1 MTFKKKRLGARG
13 EEIAARYL
21 KKRGYRIVDRNYRNR
36 IGEIDIIAEQGGSLV
51 FIEVRTRSDIVFG
64 SPFESVTVQKQQQLS
79 KVALEYINRKGC
91 HDRAARFD
99 VVGVQLQEDGDK
111 ERDVA
116 VELLQN
122 AFDLSYDN

>member
-36 IGEIDIIAEQGGSLV
+36 LGEIDIVAEQGGSLV
-51 FIEVRTRSDIVFG
+51 FVEVRTRSDIVFG

-79 KVALEYINRKGC
+79 KVALEYINQMGC
-91 HDRAARFD
+91 HNRAARFD
-99 VVGVQLQEDGDK
+99 VVGVQMKQGSDNGHEA
-111 ERDVA
+111 A

-122 AFDLSYDN
+122 AFDLCYGS

>member
-51 FIEVRTRSDIVFG
+51 FVEVRTRSDIVFG

-79 KVALEYINRKGC
+79 KVALEYINQKGC

-99 VVGVQLQEDGDK
+99 VVGVKLQAGADNAGE
-111 ERDVA
+111 A
-116 VELLQN
+116 TVELLQN